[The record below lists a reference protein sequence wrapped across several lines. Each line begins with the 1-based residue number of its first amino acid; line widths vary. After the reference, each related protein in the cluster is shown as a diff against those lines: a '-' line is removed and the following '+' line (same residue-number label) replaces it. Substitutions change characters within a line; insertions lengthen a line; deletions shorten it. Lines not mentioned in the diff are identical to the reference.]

1 MNILISLSSRQQCLK
16 YVLIKINNI
25 YKSMLVVTQ
34 FGINATK
41 ENLIR
46 FVQISER
53 EVFESLWIL

>member
-1 MNILISLSSRQQCLK
+1 
-16 YVLIKINNI
+16 
-25 YKSMLVVTQ
+25 MLVVTQ